1 MSWTRSYIKETPGDR
16 CAQYCTIQYSLHV
29 PDLRQRRAPEDAPH
43 LDLLAAVGDVVLPGD
58 VLLHGLV
65 LVLQTRARPR
75 LDNLHTRGLVSSQ
88 DTSS

>member
-1 MSWTRSYIKETPGDR
+1 MKAT
-16 CAQYCTIQYSLHV
+16 SLPPV

-75 LDNLHTRGLVSSQ
+75 LDNLHTRGLVSAVQYSAVQ
-88 DTSS
+88 YSTVQYSTPGTHGG